1 MKTWRISV
9 ITVMILVFSSLIFC
23 VAMAGCDCGCSGDT
37 IELQPVNTTMYKLYI
52 SDNDYRTVIQYDYD
66 MPDKTITLY
75 RNPDKGV
82 FGITVLEKNPRKTT
96 YTSGPQEDEKSIL
109 NQESYF
115 EY

>member
-9 ITVMILVFSSLIFC
+9 MTIMIVLLLLS
-23 VAMAGCDCGCSGDT
+23 VAMTSCDCGCSADA
-37 IELQPVNTTMYKLYI
+37 IELQPVNTTEYKLYI
-52 SDNDYRTVIQYDYD
+52 SDHDYRTVIQYDYD

-96 YTSGPQEDEKSIL
+96 YTSGPQEDERSIL